1 MSELDETETGL
12 ALVYG
17 SGDEARSWI
26 GRRLGPRP
34 CEDEVNWPAIKHFCA
49 LVRDRNPLYW
59 NEALARARFGAI
71 PSPPGMLFVWSM
83 PPLWRPSGI
92 DYPPT
97 LATQVPLPGNTI
109 INVSTKSE
117 FLAAI
122 LVGDRL
128 SIEETVSDVS
138 PEKRTVLGRGHF
150 VSTDVLYRNQRGEMV
165 ARHENVLFRY
175 AVAHDGVAS
184 PATRVPEEETQQSSV
199 ELLPEVVL
207 PVTLRLCVHD
217 AAATRDYFPGHHDR
231 DYARAQGARDA
242 FLNTMFFHG
251 FVDRVVT
258 DWTGPAATI
267 RERRLR
273 MLAPI
278 SVGETIRTRAWAET
292 RRREGADEIVDVRV
306 EVRSERGI
314 GAEAH
319 VRCALAAR

>member
-1 MSELDETETGL
+1 MSELDQTETGL

-17 SGDEARSWI
+17 AGDEAQSWI

-49 LVRDRNPLYW
+49 LVGDRNPLYW
-59 NEALARARFGAI
+59 DEALAKKRFGAI

-83 PPLWRPSGI
+83 PPLWRPDGI

-117 FLAAI
+117 FLAPI

-128 SIEETVSDVS
+128 SLEETVSNVS
-138 PEKRTVLGRGHF
+138 PEKRTALGRGYF
-150 VSTDVLYRNQRGEMV
+150 VTTSLLYRNQRGEMV
-165 ARHENVLFRY
+165 ARHENVMFRY
-175 AVAHDGVAS
+175 AVARGA
-184 PATRVPEEETQQSSV
+184 VPSHAERAPDEERHQPSG

-231 DYARAQGARDA
+231 NYARDQGVRDA

-258 DWTGPAATI
+258 DWTGPAGII

-278 SVGETIRTRAWAET
+278 AIGDTIRTRAWVEG
-292 RRREGADEIVDVRV
+292 RRHEGAAEVVEVRV
-306 EVRSERGI
+306 EVRAEYGL

-319 VRCALAAR
+319 VRCALAAS